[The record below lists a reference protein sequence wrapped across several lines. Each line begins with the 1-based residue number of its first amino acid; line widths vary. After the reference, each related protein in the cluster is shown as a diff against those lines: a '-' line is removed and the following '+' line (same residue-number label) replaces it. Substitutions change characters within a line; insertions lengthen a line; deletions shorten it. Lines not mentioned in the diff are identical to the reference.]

1 MEPKICS
8 SVEYEL
14 RVTNVVIVL
23 YLDVINLLLLLL
35 LFVVEMCVQT
45 TTRLLRAQRDEE
57 AVRVAAL
64 LLAPFVARDLR
75 E

>member
-1 MEPKICS
+1 MESKICS

-35 LFVVEMCVQT
+35 LLFVVEMCVQT
-45 TTRLLRAQRDEE
+45 TT
-57 AVRVAAL
+57 
-64 LLAPFVARDLR
+64 
-75 E
+75 

>member
-35 LFVVEMCVQT
+35 LFVVETRVQT
-45 TTRLLRAQRDEE
+45 AT
-57 AVRVAAL
+57 
-64 LLAPFVARDLR
+64 
-75 E
+75 